1 MRITMKTKEEIQLTR
16 GGRGGGGKER
26 KSAPLWRH
34 LKYARPQL
42 MVSMMIELT
51 VSNALLDITM
61 ARLHLIVAL
70 LHLLL

>member
-16 GGRGGGGKER
+16 GGRGGGKER